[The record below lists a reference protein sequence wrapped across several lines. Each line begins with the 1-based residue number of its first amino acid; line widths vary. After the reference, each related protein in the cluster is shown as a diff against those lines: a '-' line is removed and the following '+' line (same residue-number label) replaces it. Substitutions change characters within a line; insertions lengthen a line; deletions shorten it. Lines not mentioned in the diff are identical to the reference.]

1 MEVRTMAR
9 APGRGLLTSVLIASM
24 LTCVRAAAE
33 PVKPA
38 DALAQFA
45 AAWAKVN
52 TYTCTLTAHE
62 VLGTKVQ
69 DRVYAM
75 FFARPSN
82 TKMNI
87 TGGDGRGGA
96 AVYHGGD
103 TVQGHQGGILSL
115 IKLNVN
121 IHSHIATTLRGT
133 TIADA
138 NWGSLYDHITG
149 LKGAT
154 IDASAA
160 SGAMTLTVAVA
171 DPTTDND
178 VTKEV
183 VILGQDS
190 LPVEYDQYEG
200 VTQVKHVTYTDVK
213 LNVDIPASTWSL

>member
-1 MEVRTMAR
+1 MAR
-9 APGRGLLTSVLIASM
+9 ACMRGLGLIAFFV
-24 LTCVRAAAE
+24 CVFAVSTAAADSNAS
-33 PVKPA
+33 A

-62 VLGTKVQ
+62 VLGSKTQ

-75 FFARPSN
+75 YFAKPSN
-82 TKMNI
+82 TRMNI
-87 TGGDGRGGA
+87 TGGDGHGGA

-103 TVQGHQGGILSL
+103 TVQGHQGGWLAPIR
-115 IKLNVN
+115 LNVN
-121 IHSHIATTLRGT
+121 IHSHIATTIRGT

-138 NWGSLYDHITG
+138 NWGALYDHIIRV
-149 LKGAT
+149 KGST
-154 IDASAA
+154 DAAA
-160 SGAMTLTVAVA
+160 AGGSTTLTVTVA
-171 DPTTDND
+171 DPTTDDD

-183 VILGQDS
+183 VILGKDA

-200 VTQVKHVTYTDVK
+200 TTLVKHVTYTDVK